1 MSSTFRSTNSTR
13 RSSLYTKPILSEST
27 NQISKTYT
35 QPTFEKNEKSP
46 SERSFDVEGGTNR
59 DILKFNE
66 NTYSFAKILNQI
78 VEKVCDDIET
88 RLSKLEMKIA
98 KMEKER
104 DEKNND
110 FKENHSQNS
119 NKNHFLSEFS
129 FENLQERLENLEEG
143 LGAMKSEFYLKQ
155 GQLKKVLDV
164 NKEKI
169 FEEINKKMEDF
180 KKEITGEGS
189 SIRDLRK
196 NIEKVKLGLEEEEIM
211 GENLRVSMRR
221 IEDDFVRVLAGMKDV
236 NELKVLMKIEI
247 DKFRREFQEIGSKR
261 GRSYR
266 EKY

>member
-13 RSSLYTKPILSEST
+13 RSSLHTKPILSEST
-27 NQISKTYT
+27 TQISKTYT

-46 SERSFDVEGGTNR
+46 SERSFDLEGTNR
-59 DILKFNE
+59 DIQKFNE

-104 DEKNND
+104 DEKTND

-119 NKNHFLSEFS
+119 NKNHFFS
-129 FENLQERLENLEEG
+129 DFSLENLQERLENLEEG
-143 LGAMKSEFYLKQ
+143 LGVMKSEFYLKQ
-155 GQLKKVLDV
+155 GQLKKVLDL

-169 FEEINKKMEDF
+169 FEEISKKMEDF
-180 KKEITGEGS
+180 KKETTGEGS
-189 SIRDLRK
+189 SIRELRK

-221 IEDDFVRVLAGMKDV
+221 IEDDLVRVLAGMKDV

-247 DKFRREFQEIGSKR
+247 DKFRREFQEIGSRR

-266 EKY
+266 EKC